1 MPRKEV
7 LVQLTDELVEGLDGV
22 AADKGTSRSSV
33 VREAVQQY
41 MQAERNKKWDRL
53 MREGYERF
61 PQTQDELEMARESL
75 QRLLDEESW

>member
-7 LVQLTDELVEGLDGV
+7 LVQLTDEIVEGLDGV

-53 MREGYERF
+53 MRAGYERF
-61 PQTQDELEMARESL
+61 PQTQDEEEMVRSGL